1 MAGEGGRAP
10 QNAPPTH
17 LLGPRVGGVPV
28 GGHREL
34 LDDPRLHPRDVEEGE
49 LDAALVVHQPDPVV
63 VGEGGRAAR
72 ALRRLGGAEPVDV
85 HRDLDRV
92 LLGDEGAPPLE
103 VAEEGADAATLGEV
117 AEERGLE
124 RARHLVHVA
133 AQRLVGEQQE
143 LGRPVGAASED
154 LRRQALALALVLRRG
169 LVAEPQAR
177 EPAGRPH
184 RARRRRRRG
193 VGPRR
198 QPEHVELHAA
208 RRRRRDR

>member
-1 MAGEGGRAP
+1 M
-10 QNAPPTH
+10 
-17 LLGPRVGGVPV
+17 
-28 GGHREL
+28 
-34 LDDPRLHPRDVEEGE
+34 
-49 LDAALVVHQPDPVV
+49 
-63 VGEGGRAAR
+63 
-72 ALRRLGGAEPVDV
+72 
-85 HRDLDRV
+85 HRDLDRM
-92 LLGDEGAPPLE
+92 LLGDEGAPPLK

-124 RARHLVHVA
+124 RTRHLVHVA
-133 AQRLVGEQQE
+133 AQRLVGEEEE

-154 LRRQALALALVLRRG
+154 LGGQALALALVLRRG

-184 RARRRRRRG
+184 RAGRRRRRG

-208 RRRRRDR
+208 WRRRRDR